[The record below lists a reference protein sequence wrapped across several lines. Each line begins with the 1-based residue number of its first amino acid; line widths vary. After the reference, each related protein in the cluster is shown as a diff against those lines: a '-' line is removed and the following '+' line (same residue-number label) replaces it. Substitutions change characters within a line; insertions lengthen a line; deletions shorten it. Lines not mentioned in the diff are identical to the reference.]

1 VEDEATECLQ
11 RSHSV
16 VVIVIPAPKAVTL
29 FLRTLLVSSMLH
41 SIRFPLAAREKQNVA
56 RLLGR
61 QCTAHLQRTCYN
73 IVLRHTPHT
82 GSWGSRST

>member
-1 VEDEATECLQ
+1 MDEATECLQ

-16 VVIVIPAPKAVTL
+16 VIIVIPASKAVTL

-61 QCTAHLQRTCYN
+61 QCTTHLQRTCY